1 MTNDNVSYE
10 GEELRTLRMSDVL
23 AAMDRLRERFAAQGE
38 RVWVLER
45 TGFWEV
51 AREDAFEADEPEVD
65 SADMIDVLFFL
76 RQAEVVDDAIYPA
89 LLADVLRFISYRE
102 EYCGD

>member
-1 MTNDNVSYE
+1 MPNDDVSYE
-10 GEELRTLRMSDVL
+10 GAELVTLRMSDVL

-45 TGFWEV
+45 EEFWEV
-51 AREDAFEADEPEVD
+51 AREDAFKADKPEVS
-65 SADMIDVLFFL
+65 SADMVAVLFFL
-76 RQAEVVDDAIYPA
+76 RQAEVVDDPTYPSH
-89 LLADVLRFISYRE
+89 LADVLRFISYRE